1 MKLKFISTTIFR
13 ETPKVTFFDAGI
25 ESTNGCDVVIHSGEA
40 ISPPNDFKNE
50 QYYVHYHQ
58 IDHNLVITGE
68 RKFVLINPF
77 WDEPHHVIYLNRSMG
92 ALEIP
97 IGTYHRSISGK
108 EGSIVLNQPKR
119 DKFFDPSKEF
129 IPQKLDKINLIKART
144 SPPVY
149 WIYENKKLKRV
160 FFNPLERKIKTLVW
174 NEKKYI
180 P

>member
-1 MKLKFISTTIFR
+1 MELRFFPINVFR

-25 ESTNGCDVVIHSGEA
+25 GDWNGSDVVIHSGEA
-40 ISPPNDFKNE
+40 ISPPDDLTSE
-50 QYYVHYHQ
+50 QYYVHNHQ

-68 RKFVLINPF
+68 RKFVLINPS
-77 WDEPHHVIYLNRSMG
+77 WDEPHHVIFLNRSMG

-119 DKFFDPSKEF
+119 DKFFDPAKEF
-129 IPQKLDKINLIKART
+129 IPKKLDKINLIKARK

-149 WIYENKKLKRV
+149 WIFENNKIKRID
-160 FFNPLERKIKTLVW
+160 FNPLEKREKTLV
-174 NEKKYI
+174 
-180 P
+180 